1 MQKIYIDSRFKLP
14 SSESNSN
21 FRVEL
26 NNVVEFDA
34 GTRCYLS
41 NVIIPNTWYTIED
54 NNDRLYVRI
63 NHSGLN
69 TSTDYIVSLT
79 HKNYDLTSFRAELET
94 RLDNLGISFTVVYD
108 VNLGTLAIMCNNS
121 LVTWYLFT
129 DEDLKT
135 NVNGTWNGNYYSVDN
150 PRSCNG
156 MLRNVGTSPAYKTT
170 FVFQSGFV
178 DVLNHHSVY
187 ICSSLVA
194 NDSLGGRGES
204 NILKKV
210 LVNANYGEIIMD
222 ESYYEH
228 DFTTLSKST
237 LKILEFSLRDVYGN
251 IIDLHGSHI
260 SFTLLFDKSNVL

>member
-14 SSESNSN
+14 SSASNSD

-26 NNVVEFDA
+26 NDVVEVDA

-41 NVIIPNTWYTIED
+41 NVVIPNTWYTVED

-63 NHSGLN
+63 NNSGTN
-69 TSTDYIVSLT
+69 TSTDHIINLT
-79 HKNYDLTSFRAELET
+79 HKNDDLTSFRAELET
-94 RLDNLGISFTVVYD
+94 KLDALGISFTVVYD

-121 LVTWYLFT
+121 SVTWYLFT

-135 NVNGTWNGNYYSVDN
+135 SVNNTWNGNYYSTDN
-150 PRSCNG
+150 PQSANG
-156 MLRNVGTSPAYKTT
+156 MLRNVGNSPAYKTT

-194 NDSLGGRGES
+194 NDSLGGRGET

-210 LVNANYGEIIMD
+210 LVNANYGEIILD
-222 ESYYEH
+222 DTPNEHYY
-228 DFTTLSKST
+228 TLLSKST

-260 SFTLLFDKSNVL
+260 SFTLLFDKSYVS